1 MKIIKK
7 AFCLV
12 LVILTVFSC
21 CGVALGAQEK
31 ENYPLI
37 TVCGLGYGCVNIY
50 YENDPEHTPLFY
62 PIDANRLIG
71 NVGNVGDYIVDA
83 IKKKKPDVLHNI
95 IYNYIADSFG
105 MLALTPEGEN
115 MPGVAN
121 DEPFLR
127 EMGENKYEFIC
138 DNRQYPFV
146 LAAQLREAI
155 DEVREKH
162 GTDKVELIGS
172 SYGAN
177 VVAAFVHLYPEECHK
192 LDTVMLRVPSIGG
205 INFIGELCT
214 GNFTINPIAF
224 CDFIHRLAGEGII
237 PDFCYLME
245 EAGILD
251 VFLNAL
257 VVPVFKEA
265 VYDAVA
271 DAARDYLA
279 TLPALWVSLPDS
291 YFEDAMIFMYGEDYK
306 NPNHKYAKLIK
317 EMTFYHYEIANK
329 VVDIFTDLDKNVE
342 GLDVAM
348 ITKYGIAAIPL
359 GTDINL
365 MDDGLV
371 TVPVSSFGATCAT
384 YGGKLPDNYV
394 QQRYTEYNLMSPERD
409 IDASTGAFP
418 FRTWY
423 IKGLEHTTENTDYLA
438 LIDEIIFEDID
449 IFSKPNR
456 PQFLAV
462 SEENPDMLEIVEAK
476 EDENTLYDFLF
487 GVYRKIFLLPKTIF
501 EKIKN
506 MLSVG

>member
-1 MKIIKK
+1 MKKVK
-7 AFCLV
+7 ALV
-12 LVILTVFSC
+12 SLILALITLFSC
-21 CGVALGAQEK
+21 CSVALGAEEK
-31 ENYPLI
+31 EDYPLI

-50 YENDPEHTPLFY
+50 YEDDPEKTPLFY
-62 PIDANRLIG
+62 PLDANRFIG
-71 NVGNVGDYIVDA
+71 NLKNIDDYIVDA
-83 IKKKKPDVLHNI
+83 IKNKKPDVLHNI

-105 MLALTPEGEN
+105 MLALTPESEN

-121 DEPFLR
+121 DDPFLR
-127 EMGENKYEFIC
+127 EMGEKKYEFIC
-138 DNRQYPFV
+138 DNRQNPFI
-146 LAAQLREAI
+146 LAGQLLTAINQLREKYG
-155 DEVREKH
+155 V
-162 GTDKVELIGS
+162 DKVELIGS

-237 PDFCYLME
+237 PDYCYLME

-251 VFLNAL
+251 IFLNAL

-279 TLPALWVSLPDS
+279 TLPALWVSLPDA

-306 NPNHKYAKLIK
+306 NPNHKFAKLIS

-329 VVDIFTDLDKNVE
+329 VEDIFIDLEKNYE
-342 GLDVAM
+342 GIDVAI

-384 YGGKLPDNYV
+384 YGGKLPADYV
-394 QQRYTEYNLMSPERD
+394 QQRYPEYNLMSPEWD

-438 LIDEIIFEDID
+438 LVDEILFEDID
-449 IFSKPNR
+449 IFSKPER
-456 PQFLAV
+456 PQFFQV

-476 EDENTLYDFLF
+476 EEKTTLYDFLF
-487 GVYRKIFLLPKTIF
+487 GIYRKIFLLPKMIF
-501 EKIKN
+501 DRITEALAI
-506 MLSVG
+506 G